1 VALVCS
7 VNSPAGASSP
17 SRNATTGNT
26 AMVVFTWHAAAL
38 GLSPAGTENAYRG
51 TAAPAVETANQPNS
65 RNLTACPV
73 PA

>member
-1 VALVCS
+1 
-7 VNSPAGASSP
+7 VNSPAATSSP

-26 AMVVFTWHAAAL
+26 AAVVFTWHATAL
-38 GLSPAGTENAYRG
+38 GLSPAGTEKAYRG

-65 RNLTACPV
+65 RNLTTCSA